1 MLPFAHIGIT
11 LVLFWILGVGL
22 RGVRAHVRYGYVVVG
37 AMLPDIID
45 KPVGMIFFADTFGS
59 GRIFGHTL
67 LFVLLLAV
75 AGYYLFSKKGD
86 AGVLILAGGSLV
98 HQLLDSMWNSPAS
111 FLWPLLGWEF
121 ERRASYGSFW
131 QFLGGVYGRLGD
143 IADPQI
149 LSLVMTEIFGLVV
162 MALFG
167 LAWVRGRIKRIKRR
181 KGMEEMEGRQ

>member
-11 LVLFWILGVGL
+11 LVLFWVLGVGL

-67 LFVLLLAV
+67 LFVLVLAV
-75 AGYYLFSKKGD
+75 AGYYLFSKKGE

-98 HQLLDSMWNSPAS
+98 HQLLDSMWESPAT
-111 FLWPLLGWEF
+111 FLWPLMGLSF
-121 ERRASYGSFW
+121 ERLEEYGSFG
-131 QFLGGVYGRLGD
+131 QYLTDIYGNLGEPAFLTMV
-143 IADPQI
+143 
-149 LSLVMTEIFGLVV
+149 VTEITGFAIIVLFLLGCLVKKI
-162 MALFG
+162 G
-167 LAWVRGRIKRIKRR
+167 
-181 KGMEEMEGRQ
+181 